1 MSDSND
7 PGRSETE
14 TSLPRSPDRQKAA
27 KMALYHK
34 ICTVVARP
42 TSSITILLTP
52 PWFEGNKQR

>member
-7 PGRSETE
+7 PGRNETE

-34 ICTVVARP
+34 ICTVVGETYVIYYDPLDPSVVRG
-42 TSSITILLTP
+42 
-52 PWFEGNKQR
+52 E

>member
-1 MSDSND
+1 MSDIND

-34 ICTVVARP
+34 ICTVVGETYVIYYDHLDPSVVRG
-42 TSSITILLTP
+42 
-52 PWFEGNKQR
+52 E